1 MEERVYQLIHPRGES
16 PGGQRILVAVDAL
29 DQTAVSIIGVSAA
42 IRRVGSGGKT
52 LPQIFLPFAQSPGD
66 DATVLLRT
74 ASDPLSVVPALR
86 SQVLAIN
93 KKLPLSNVAPMNDLL
108 TGEKADQSFEA
119 AAVGLFAA
127 LALILADLGIYGV
140 ISYMVSQRTNIEVGI
155 RMAPGAEK
163 RGVPKVVIN
172 QGLKLALIGLTL
184 GIAGALA
191 LTRFL
196 FSLLYGIKPTDPLT
210 FIVVSLILV
219 VVVLAA
225 CYIPARRAANVDP
238 MVVLRYE

>member
-1 MEERVYQLIHPRGES
+1 M
-16 PGGQRILVAVDAL
+16 
-29 DQTAVSIIGVSAA
+29 SAA

-93 KKLPLSNVAPMNDLL
+93 KKLPPSNVAPTNDLL
-108 TGEKADQSFEA
+108 GEETADQSFEA
-119 AAVGLFAA
+119 AAVGLLVA
-127 LALILADLGIYGV
+127 LALILAGLGIYGV
-140 ISYMVSQRTNIEVGI
+140 IYYMVCQRTNNAVGI
-155 RMAPGAEK
+155 RMAQGAMK
-163 RGVPKVVIN
+163 RDDLKMVLG
-172 QGLKLALIGLTL
+172 QGLKLALIGVTL

-196 FSLLYGIKPTDPLT
+196 FSLL
-210 FIVVSLILV
+210 
-219 VVVLAA
+219 
-225 CYIPARRAANVDP
+225 
-238 MVVLRYE
+238 